1 MPSTTQDDAQTPY
14 AAVFEVRHDDCTYRV
29 PLYFDARGRDQA
41 EQHVARELAT
51 GLGPGRKARPQAY
64 VDCRQPQ
71 HRRWRLV
78 SLAPVELLGAN
89 SAGGSLVE
97 FLVTAL
103 PAKLPLG
110 ADEAA
115 VVRQAD
121 MLRRLYPAYHD
132 VFVLR
137 YNDDRAARVEQHAWG
152 APGEGA

>member
-1 MPSTTQDDAQTPY
+1 MPSTTQDDAQTLY

-29 PLYFDARGRDQA
+29 PLYFDARSRDQA
-41 EQHVARELAT
+41 EQHGDRKLAT
-51 GLGPGRKARPQAY
+51 CLGPGRKAGPQAY
-64 VDCRQPQ
+64 VDWRQLQ